1 MILSALASYYEI
13 LAQQGKAPVPGWEN
27 VKVSFALC
35 LDGEGTL
42 TDLLPTT
49 DQEERGKKLV
59 SVPRAMRLPL
69 GVKRTVGV
77 APNFLWDNATYLL
90 GLPKKD
96 PKRDLECF
104 QSSARLHRRLLE
116 PVDHP
121 AAQAVC
127 RFFAQWEPE
136 KAPEHP
142 VLLPYLEELQ
152 KGGNLIFRVN
162 GEDLHEVPEVGA
174 AWDREYSQTPADA
187 VIAQCLITGERAPIA
202 RTHDSIKGVRGGQ
215 PSGTVLVSFNAKA
228 FYSYGKEQNY
238 NAPVSERAAFAYTTA
253 LNTLLADEK
262 HRLMLGDTTV
272 IWWAVPSDKDTAPG
286 YADFFAGMMGP
297 GRDDTFGEEDLAR
310 GMDALR
316 QGKSFPFREAELHP
330 DTPFF
335 ILGLAPNAARLS
347 VRFFYRD
354 SFGAIGENILAHYE
368 RLEIVKPSG
377 APKYL
382 SPWGMIRET
391 ANQNAKDKKPPDTL
405 VGAVMRSILEN
416 ALYPAALFSAVLL
429 RVRADHDANW
439 QRAAILKAYFLK
451 NQPKN
456 QENQFDYKEAAT
468 VKLNDETNYTPYL
481 LGRLFSLLE
490 NIQEAASPGLNATI
504 KDRYFNSASAT
515 PAAVFPTLLQLEQSH
530 MKVIRRDKPGLAT
543 TLDRQ
548 LQEIM
553 GRIDRTFPK
562 HMNQEDQGTFVLGYY
577 HQLQKRYQKKEEKSN
592 G

>member
-13 LAQQGKAPVPGWEN
+13 LAQQGKAPVPGWEKG
-27 VKVSFALC
+27 KVSFALC
-35 LDGEGTL
+35 IDEEGAL

-49 DQEERGKKLV
+49 EQVERGKKLV
-59 SVPRAMRLPL
+59 SVPKAMGLPL

-90 GLPKKD
+90 GLPKKN
-96 PKRDLECF
+96 PERDLLCF
-104 QSSARLHRRLLE
+104 QSSAQLHRRLLE
-116 PVDHP
+116 PIDHP

-127 RFFAQWEPE
+127 RFFQGWEPE
-136 KAPEHP
+136 KAVEHP

-152 KGGNLIFRVN
+152 KGGNLVFRIN
-162 GEDLHEVPEVGA
+162 GAFLHEVPEVGA
-174 AWDREYSQTPADA
+174 AWNREYGKPPDDA
-187 VIAQCLITGERAPIA
+187 VLGQCLITGEQAPIA
-202 RTHDSIKGVRGGQ
+202 RLHTAIKGVRGAQ
-215 PSGTVLVSFNAKA
+215 SSGAALVSFNADA
-228 FYSYGKEQNY
+228 FCSYGKEQNY
-238 NAPVSERAAFAYTTA
+238 NAPVSEKAAFAYTTA
-253 LNTLLADEK
+253 LNALLADEE

-272 IWWAVPSDKDTAPG
+272 VWWAAPSDKDTAPA
-286 YADFFAGMMGP
+286 YADFFAGMMDP
-297 GRDDTFGEEDLAR
+297 GRNNTFGEEDLAR
-310 GMDALR
+310 GMGALR

-330 DTPFF
+330 GTPFF

-354 SFGAIGENILAHYE
+354 SFGDMGKNILAHYE
-368 RLEIVKPSG
+368 RLEIIN

-382 SPWGMIRET
+382 SPWGMIQET
-391 ANQNAKDKKPPDTL
+391 ANQNARDKKPPDTL

-416 ALYPAALFSAVLL
+416 APYPAALFSAILL
-429 RVRADHDANW
+429 RIRADHDVNW
-439 QRAAILKAYFLK
+439 RRAAILKAWFLQ
-451 NQPKN
+451 NR
-456 QENQFDYKEAAT
+456 ENNLPYKEAAA

-490 NIQEAASPGLNATI
+490 NIQEAASPKLNTTI

-515 PAAVFPTLLQLEQSH
+515 PAAVFSTLLRLEQSH

-543 TLDRQ
+543 TLDCQ
-548 LQEIM
+548 LQDIM
-553 GRIDRTFPK
+553 GRIKETFPK

-577 HQLQKRYQKKEEKSN
+577 HQLQKRYQKKEEDKSN